1 MGLNPKQEAFCLHYA
16 KTGNA
21 TESYKVAGYTAKSEA
36 ALNANASRLIK
47 NDKIQSRL
55 RELKEKI
62 QKPAIMDIAEMQERL
77 SAMGRG
83 ETFEEVATAK
93 GAIVKKRISEDT
105 ALKAITQLA
114 KMQGVAE
121 NVNLN
126 ISIPVIAGEN
136 ELED

>member
-1 MGLNPKQEAFCLHYA
+1 MALNPKQEAFCLHYA

-21 TESYKVAGYTAKSEA
+21 TESYKVAGYKVTTERSATSAANRLLTNVDVATRIREISKQIAKP
-36 ALNANASRLIK
+36 K
-47 NDKIQSRL
+47 
-55 RELKEKI
+55 
-62 QKPAIMDIAEMQERL
+62 IMDIAEMQERL

-83 ETFEEVATAK
+83 ETFEESVTNK
-93 GAIVKKRISEDT
+93 GTIVKKRISEDT

-121 NVNLN
+121 NVNVN
-126 ISIPVIAGEN
+126 VSIPVISGDN

>member
-21 TESYKVAGYTAKSEA
+21 TESYKAAGYKPKTEKATGA
-36 ALNANASRLIK
+36 AASRLLG
-47 NDKIQSRL
+47 NVRIQER
-55 RELKEKI
+55 I
-62 QKPAIMDIAEMQERL
+62 QEIAEEIRKPKIMDIEEMQTRL

-83 ETFEEVATAK
+83 ETFEEVATPK
-93 GAIVKKRISEDT
+93 GTIVKKRISEAD
-105 ALKAITQLA
+105 AIKAITQLA

-126 ISIPVIAGEN
+126 ISIPVISGET